1 MRSCQALI
9 WPGDEDLGLTPLEV
23 LASGRPVVAYRAGG
37 AMETL
42 VDGVTGTF
50 FERQTPEA
58 LVAALRAFDP
68 EAYEPTALR
77 AHVCAFDVSVF
88 QQRLRRFVEASVH
101 RQRDRAVD
109 AVAPGPVATLQ

>member
-1 MRSCQALI
+1 M
-9 WPGDEDLGLTPLEV
+9 

-37 AMETL
+37 ALETL

-50 FERQTPEA
+50 FDRQTPEA
-58 LVAALRAFDP
+58 LGAALRAFDP

-77 AHVCAFDVSVF
+77 AHVSAFDMSVF

-101 RQRDRAVD
+101 RQRDHAVGD
-109 AVAPGPVATLQ
+109 GASGTVALPR

>member
-1 MRSCQALI
+1 
-9 WPGDEDLGLTPLEV
+9 V

-50 FERQTPEA
+50 FDRQTPEA
-58 LVAALRAFDP
+58 LIDALRAFDP

-77 AHVCAFDVSVF
+77 AHVSEFDMGVF
-88 QQRLRRFVEASVH
+88 QQRLRQFVEASVH
-101 RQRDRAVD
+101 RQRDRVVG
-109 AVAPGPVATLQ
+109 AVASGTIALPR